1 MEKYFISV
9 IIPVYNAAKYIKRS
23 VDSLIKQ
30 TTREIEIIIVDDGS
44 TDGSA
49 EICDE
54 YSEISNIKVVH
65 KENGGLSTARNTG
78 LLRATGRYISFLD
91 ADDFIDSIAYEK
103 IIKCLKKT
111 DADIL
116 DFGWRYIS
124 ETGEKTENLNGNE
137 KNVLLN
143 QSYIKN
149 NILPPLLNLKKDE
162 EHFIFDF
169 SCMKI
174 FKKEILDQHDIKFDE
189 NRRTWEDRLFIVEFL
204 KYSKNY
210 YCMDECFYNY
220 VSVPNS
226 LSRRY
231 NAQFL
236 ELILANY
243 NLYIKLFGDEYD
255 FSVQYVTDYWSN
267 SIENMIMQ
275 QLRVKDEHPEVVQ
288 NIGKILRE
296 PQVKI
301 WYKNRTKKDQ
311 TDKKISLYLEKNVYN
326 QVIEIY
332 EKKLETIQKQ
342 ERKVAR
348 KQLVR
353 RVIRKLIV

>member
-54 YSEISNIKVVH
+54 YSETSNIKVVH

-78 LLRATGRYISFLD
+78 LLHATGQYISFLD
-91 ADDFIDSIAYEK
+91 ADDFIDSMAYEK

-124 ETGEKTENLNGNE
+124 ETGEKTENLNGNK
-137 KNVLLN
+137 KNVLFN
-143 QSYIKN
+143 QTYIKN

-174 FKKEILDQHDIKFDE
+174 FKKEILDQYDIKFDE
-189 NRRTWEDRLFIVEFL
+189 NRRTWEDRIFIVEFL

-275 QLRVKDEHPEVVQ
+275 QLRVKDVHPEVVQ
-288 NIGKILRE
+288 NISKILTE

-311 TDKKISLYLEKNVYN
+311 TDKKISLYLEKNEYD

-353 RVIRKLIV
+353 RVIRKLIM

>member
-1 MEKYFISV
+1 MEFVSIICPVYNCEKYIEKYFISV
-9 IIPVYNAAKYIKRS
+9 IVPVYNAEKYIKRA
-23 VDSLIKQ
+23 VDSLLDQ
-30 TTREIEIIIVDDGS
+30 TTREIEIILVDDGS
-44 TDGSA
+44 TDGSS

-54 YSEISNIKVVH
+54 YSKMSNIKVVH
-65 KENGGLSTARNTG
+65 KDNGGLSTARNAG
-78 LLRATGRYISFLD
+78 LLQAEGRYVSFLD
-91 ADDFIDSIAYEK
+91 ADDFMDSKAYET
-103 IIKCLKKT
+103 IIKCLKET
-111 DADIL
+111 NADIL

-137 KNVLLN
+137 KNVLFDQN
-143 QSYIKN
+143 YIKN
-149 NILPPLLNLKKDE
+149 IILPPLLNLKKDE

-189 NRRTWEDRLFIVEFL
+189 KRRTWEDRIFIVEFL

-231 NAQFL
+231 DAQFL

-243 NLYIKLFGDEYD
+243 NMYIRLFGNDYD
-255 FSVQYVTDYWSN
+255 FSVQYVADYWST

-275 QLRVKDEHPEVVQ
+275 QLRVKDEHPEVIK
-288 NIGKILRE
+288 NINKILKE
-296 PQVKI
+296 PQVRA
-301 WYKNRTKKDQ
+301 WYKDRTKKDQ
-311 TDKKISLYLEKNVYN
+311 TDQKINEYMEQNKYDE
-326 QVIEIY
+326 VIEISVSY
-332 EKKLETIQKQ
+332 PAQK
-342 ERKVAR
+342 
-348 KQLVR
+348 
-353 RVIRKLIV
+353 